1 MDTLLKNIYS
11 RLVAGFLVVFLSA
24 CSGGS
29 GSSVSVSDSPDD
41 GVTSRLITS
50 SGTTTTLG
58 TRRLLSQTS
67 TPVTDNAGALW
78 QRYERPADYPNVYK
92 PPLQF
97 ITLKSGKKLGVRV
110 GIPADIYGKAVPG
123 GFPAILMQTAYRND
137 AANMLAFFIP
147 SGASLVIGGADIYMI
162 KRGYVTVTVDILGS
176 GVSDGVI
183 NLISPEEQ
191 VAYGEVVDWVK
202 QQSWSNGKI
211 GLAGTSYL
219 GITSL
224 LTAAQRDPAVKA
236 AFVDVPMGDAWR
248 GIVGTGGML
257 NGVFVS
263 VWLQITQMLSV
274 ANGPAISAN
283 PQYADQITAA
293 NKEHVRSI
301 EEFYLPLFNR
311 ALSGELGYGNDD
323 GDFWSVRSPIER
335 AADIQVPT
343 FVIGSTNDLF
353 QRDEPLLHEQLKRNV
368 TSKLLIVPGA
378 HFESIVTA
386 MFNTDKAPEDGAPS
400 SVFLLLQ
407 WFDKYLKGIDTGA
420 ERMPNVT
427 QFVSGYGEN
436 GASRFT
442 TSSDWPHPQL
452 SPQRLY
458 LHGDMSLSANSPAS
472 AEATHTVTEPRPPSV
487 KTGKSSDGNLLQI
500 VVTPNDGSN
509 LSISMLQ
516 WTLGINLPTMP
527 FFNDNNTVDQ
537 IQSALNFETAPLSA
551 DYYINGP
558 MQADIWMSSTATEAA
573 LSVRVADVAP
583 DGTALPISN
592 GLMSAAYR
600 AVDESRS
607 RYIKGEMIQ
616 PWHPFTSTS
625 ALPVTPGEIIKVPVE
640 IFPNAALIRKGHKLR
655 VSISA
660 SNQAQGIWTTSAQA
674 RANGGVTTI
683 YNDSSHPSSVLLP
696 FVPSSVLN

>member
-1 MDTLLKNIYS
+1 MDTLLKNFCL
-11 RLVAGFLVVFLSA
+11 RLAAGFLVVFLSA

-29 GSSVSVSDSPDD
+29 GSGSSTVAVTDD
-41 GVTSRLITS
+41 GVTSRLLAG

-58 TRRLLSQTS
+58 TRRLLSQAN
-67 TPVTDNAGALW
+67 TPVTDTAGMPW
-78 QRYERPADYPNVYK
+78 KRYERPADYPNVYK

-110 GIPADIYGKAVPG
+110 GMPADISGKPVPG
-123 GFPAILMQTAYRND
+123 GFPAIVMQTAYRND

-147 SGASLVIGGADIYMI
+147 SGASLVIGGADIFMI
-162 KRGYVTVTVDILGS
+162 KRGYVTVTVDIPGS

-183 NLISPEEQ
+183 NLISLEEQ
-191 VAYGEVVDWVK
+191 ATYGEVVDWVK

-263 VWLQITQMLSV
+263 VWLQITQTLSV
-274 ANGPAISAN
+274 ANGPAIAAN

-301 EEFYLPLFNR
+301 DEFYLPLFNK
-311 ALSGELGYGNDD
+311 AYSGELGYGNDD
-323 GDFWSVRSPIER
+323 GNFWSDRSPIER
-335 AADIQVPT
+335 AKDIQVPT
-343 FVIGSTNDLF
+343 FVIGATNDIF
-353 QRDEPLLHEQLKRNV
+353 QRDEPLIYEQLKRNV

-407 WFDKYLKGIDTGA
+407 WFDKYLKDIDTGA
-420 ERMPNVT
+420 DKMPNVT
-427 QFVSGYGEN
+427 QYVNGYGEN
-436 GASRFT
+436 GASRFI
-442 TSSDWPHPQL
+442 TSTDWPHPQIA
-452 SPQRLY
+452 PQRLY

-472 AEATHTVTEPRPPSV
+472 AEPTHTVAEPRAPSV
-487 KTGKSSDGNLLQI
+487 KTGKSSDGNLMQI

-509 LSISMLQ
+509 LSMSMLQ

-527 FFNDNNTVDQ
+527 YFNDNTTVDKA
-537 IQSALNFETAPLSA
+537 QSALNFDTAPLNA

-616 PWHPFTSTS
+616 PWHAFTSAS
-625 ALPVTPGEIIKVPVE
+625 ALPVTPGEIVKVPVE

-655 VSISA
+655 ISISA
-660 SNQAQGIWTTSAQA
+660 SNQAQGIWTTPAQA
-674 RANGGVTTI
+674 RANGGITTI
-683 YNDSSHPSSVLLP
+683 YNDASHPSSIVMP
-696 FVPSSVLN
+696 YVPTSTLN